1 MRVVIEAS
9 EQYKT
14 LLIEVA
20 EAIKA
25 KISFEEKDL
34 WQEVPDYVK
43 AGLEESK
50 EQYQQGKV
58 TDFSVVKEELLAR
71 NHRK

>member
-1 MRVVIEAS
+1 MRVVIETG
-9 EQYKT
+9 EQYKA

-25 KISFEEKDL
+25 KISFEEKDV

-43 AGLEESK
+43 AGVEESQ

-58 TDFSVVKEELLAR
+58 TDFSVIKEELLAR
-71 NHRK
+71 KHRK